1 MTCLGAQIKLNYI
14 LFIFHI
20 SSGGYLRLLKLGVSL
35 SRIHSRV
42 WIRTFSKQAVHEIQY
57 VLQFLLL
64 VIVATLLYYGTR
76 RPSEYVLA
84 PSCVPQ

>member
-35 SRIHSRV
+35 SRIHSGV
-42 WIRTFSKQAVHEIQY
+42 WILSVNKPCMKLST
-57 VLQFLLL
+57 
-64 VIVATLLYYGTR
+64 
-76 RPSEYVLA
+76 
-84 PSCVPQ
+84 SCNFFC